1 MDVTAR
7 ALMRRMILL
16 AVAVSYSAALVHAQ
30 ITGGLNE
37 TTNTRHGGNNYIAGT
52 VYAPDGFPISTRMRI
67 KLTSPANGD
76 IIVTTDERGQF
87 VFSGVSSG
95 TYTVT
100 IDSEKE
106 YQPVSQQ
113 VDIIRERNIV
123 PETYNVTIRLREAN
137 APKSTTKPSVV
148 NAANAGVPKKAL
160 EFYDKAA
167 ALAREKD
174 YQGAIREL
182 KLAVEEY
189 PSYVSALNLIG
200 MLHMRLNELDKADEA
215 FKAALKID
223 PEAYEP
229 LLNRSITL
237 FKLSKF
243 KDAEALLRKTLKVK
257 PESAAAYYYLGRTL
271 NKLGKNDEAEKAFL
285 TCTEKSPGEFK
296 EAHRLLAAIYLDRGK
311 PERVVEQLELYLKLV
326 PTAPDANNLRMV
338 IEQNKRAMTRE

>member
-1 MDVTAR
+1 MVLTA

-16 AVAVSYSAALVHAQ
+16 AITLGYSATLVTAQ
-30 ITGGLNE
+30 IAGGINE
-37 TTNTRHGGNNYIAGT
+37 TTNTRHGGNNYIVGT
-52 VYAPDGFPISTRMRI
+52 VYAPDGFPITTRMRI
-67 KLTSPANGD
+67 KLNSPTWGD

-87 VFSGVSSG
+87 VFSGVGSG
-95 TYTVT
+95 TYTVI

-113 VDIIRERNIV
+113 VEIVRERNIT
-123 PETYNVTIRLREAN
+123 PDTYTVTIRLREAD
-137 APKSTTKPSVV
+137 ASKTTTKPSVV

-160 EFYDKAA
+160 DYYEKASQ
-167 ALAREKD
+167 LARDKN
-174 YQGAIREL
+174 YAGAIKEL
-182 KLAVEEY
+182 ELAVAEY
-189 PSYVSALNLIG
+189 PSYVSALTLIG
-200 MLHMRLNELDKADEA
+200 ILHMKLNELDKADEA

-243 KDAEALLRKTLKVK
+243 KDAETLLRKTLKVK

-311 PERVVEQLELYLKLV
+311 PERVVEQLEIYLKLV
-326 PTAPDANNLRMV
+326 PTAPDADNLRMV
-338 IEQNKRAMTRE
+338 IEQNKRGRTRE

>member
-1 MDVTAR
+1 MVLTPR
-7 ALMRRMILL
+7 TLMRGMILL
-16 AVAVSYSAALVHAQ
+16 TVTFGYFAALVQAQ
-30 ITGGLNE
+30 IAGGMTE
-37 TTNTRHGGNNYIAGT
+37 TTNTRHGGNNYIVGT
-52 VYAPDGFPISTRMRI
+52 VYAPDGFPITTRMRL
-67 KLTSPANGD
+67 KLNSPTWGD
-76 IIVTTDERGQF
+76 IIITTDDRGRF

-95 TYTVT
+95 TYTII

-106 YQPVSQQ
+106 YQPVSQA
-113 VDIIRERNIV
+113 VEIIRERSIV
-123 PETYNVTIRLREAN
+123 PETYTVTIRLREVDAG
-137 APKSTTKPSVV
+137 KSTTKPSVV

-160 EFYDKAA
+160 EFYDNAA
-167 ALAREKD
+167 KLAREKD
-174 YQGAIREL
+174 YAGAIREL
-182 KLAVEEY
+182 KLAVAEY
-189 PSYVSALNLIG
+189 PSYVSALSLIG

-243 KDAEALLRKTLKVK
+243 KDAENLLRKTLKVK

-311 PERVVEQLELYLKLV
+311 PERVVEQLEMYLKLV
-326 PTAPDANNLRMV
+326 PTAPDADNLRMV